1 MEAFG
6 NANATTFSGVK
17 AVNLT
22 VSGPCGTTLYVW
34 LELVGRVGTSEWKWV
49 FIDKRLKKSPQ
60 SLEGMNAPIQESMPP
75 GMSEWGLTSHLCCW
89 SAGGGGG

>member
-1 MEAFG
+1 MICNHELDGGCGNISKWWGKGVEAFG

-49 FIDKRLKKSPQ
+49 FTNKR
-60 SLEGMNAPIQESMPP
+60 
-75 GMSEWGLTSHLCCW
+75 
-89 SAGGGGG
+89 